1 MSLKEYTVINCFTFL
16 LILLFFT
23 TISSFAIC
31 LLQLDFSSL
40 FMYIFRNVSHI
51 FEIHNIVALTIFFIV
66 FISITYHMKE
76 TRKLFFIMLL
86 SVILIIFLNSHD
98 LKSFFIYKSQPL
110 DKYFYIYFISYI
122 LSFII
127 WYMLLKK
134 TWMSLLIENKKN

>member
-1 MSLKEYTVINCFTFL
+1 MSLRAYTVLNLVTFL
-16 LILLFFT
+16 SILFFFT
-23 TISSFAIC
+23 IISSIAIC
-31 LLQLDFSSL
+31 LTQFDFSFL
-40 FMYIFRNVSHI
+40 FLYVFRNINHI

-66 FISITYHMKE
+66 IILITFHMKE

-86 SVILIIFLNSHD
+86 SAMLIVILNSHD